1 MTLTIFGGTAYD
13 SKIFHRVLRCTLLKA
28 FGKSMKLILQRDVS
42 LLDDVPSQLGDL
54 VTSFRSV
61 FQHFNW
67 AHLSVTR

>member
-1 MTLTIFGGTAYD
+1 MHVVKGFPEVDEID
-13 SKIFHRVLRCTLLKA
+13 V
-28 FGKSMKLILQRDVS
+28 QRDVS
-42 LLDDVPSQLGDL
+42 LLEDVPAQLGDL